1 MEPEKRVPL
10 LSVIDRVSEIL
21 FGLVMAVTIMGSVSI
36 GSASRDPARAATIA
50 ALGCNIAWGL
60 VDAVMYLMRTATE
73 RARIRRIA
81 HQTLGT
87 DMSDARRLIAEEL
100 PAHLRAIT
108 GDEELESMRRRLH
121 TIEPLRRH
129 ALGPRDF
136 VEAVGIFVLV
146 VIATFPVV
154 IPFLLLTDVKAAM
167 NASRAI
173 TVGMLFVLG
182 VALGR
187 YAGYLKPLRTGLGM
201 AVLGIALIAAVKALG
216 G

>member
-1 MEPEKRVPL
+1 MEQDKRVPL
-10 LSVIDRVSEIL
+10 LNLIDRVSEIL
-21 FGLVMAVTIMGSVSI
+21 FGLLMAVTIMGSVSI
-36 GSASRDPARAATIA
+36 ASTSRDPARAASIA

-73 RARIRRIA
+73 RTRIRRIA
-81 HQTLGT
+81 HKALGA
-87 DMSDARRLIAEEL
+87 DANGARRLIADEL
-100 PAHLRAIT
+100 PEHVRAIT
-108 GDEELESMRRRLH
+108 GDDELEGMRRRLQ

-136 VEAVGIFVLV
+136 VEAAGIFALV

-154 IPFLLLTDVKAAM
+154 VPFLLLSDVKAAM
-167 NASRAI
+167 NTSRGI
-173 TVGMLFVLG
+173 TVAMLFVLG

-187 YAGYLKPLRTGLGM
+187 YAEYLKPLRTGLAM
-201 AVLGIALIAAVKALG
+201 ALLGVVLIAAVKALG